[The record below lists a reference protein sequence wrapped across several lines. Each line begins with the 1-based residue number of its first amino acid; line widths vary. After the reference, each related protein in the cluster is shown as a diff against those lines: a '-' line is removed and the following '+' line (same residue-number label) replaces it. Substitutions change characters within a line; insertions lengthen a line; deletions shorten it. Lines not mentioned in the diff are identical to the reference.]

1 MQDVDHHVGDVL
13 KIQRTGPHHQV
24 VFAFRIP
31 FVQRKVVCE
40 TAGRQQRG
48 VPEFYHPGHEIC
60 GHTRKTHYNR
70 LVFRQRI
77 GEGEE
82 RELDANTG
90 GRRTHEITY
99 S

>member
-1 MQDVDHHVGDVL
+1 MQDVDHYVGDVL
-13 KIQRTGPHHQV
+13 KIHRTGPHHQV

-31 FVQRKVVCE
+31 FVQRKVVRE

-60 GHTRKTHYNR
+60 GRSRKTLYKR

-77 GEGEE
+77 GGGEE
-82 RELDANTG
+82 HELDANTG
-90 GRRTHEITY
+90 GRRTCEIIY